1 MSASILSFG
10 RRSVRPVLRRNWSVQ
25 ELAELYRVAQRL
37 GESGIR
43 VTVDNGLSDEGD
55 PWAVFEQID
64 TGDVVVHIARIDE
77 VLTIVNSA
85 CGQIYRGSDFRAVTE
100 QMLQDAP
107 AAMPRVPRASN
118 VVVHPRAVLT
128 AFVAAAVVLTELVRS
143 TPATAGVAE
152 PAPSPDG
159 IFTALLGRVLSRDGS
174 IGLIGSGLSGGAVA
188 WAAASLATGFAFDDG
203 ASSAAAFHDSDTAA
217 SYLAAV
223 SEMPIPPSA
232 PIDLSQAVYGLE
244 QAVAPTLPAAVN
256 RAMAE
261 MVAGPAVLSELHIQI
276 EQHAAQEHELDPQP
290 TVESRQEAMA
300 LAVQAHGQEREK
312 GGAEAPAESGKGLP
326 TAVAASHVSH
336 EASLPNL
343 SQFDAR
349 FTDSE
354 KKAIVDSLVI
364 GEAGLDLGK
373 AIVEAVNLK
382 ESDGASGKGAFGGQA
397 SAARAPQ
404 SSDPVLQSIPAPAGN
419 NHTSSAAKADY
430 TAHFAASGETLLT
443 FTSGKVDVLVV
454 GKGTTYVENFRFG
467 EDILFIDGMQSHSSS
482 WFRSVSFVGDDV
494 RIIGV
499 DGSQIWLLDAF
510 YSFV

>member
-10 RRSVRPVLRRNWSVQ
+10 RRSVRPLLRRNWSVQ

-100 QMLQDAP
+100 QMLQGAP

-159 IFTALLGRVLSRDGS
+159 IFTVLLGRVLSRDGS

-203 ASSAAAFHDSDTAA
+203 APSAAAFHDSDTAA
-217 SYLAAV
+217 SYVAAV
-223 SEMPIPPSA
+223 SEIPIPPSA

-244 QAVAPTLPAAVN
+244 QVVAPTLPATVN
-256 RAMAE
+256 RALAE
-261 MVAGPAVLSELHIQI
+261 RAAGPTALPEPHIQI
-276 EQHAAQEHELDPQP
+276 EQLTAQEHQSDLQP
-290 TVESRQEAMA
+290 TGEPRRESMA
-300 LAVQAHGQEREK
+300 LGAKAHEQDK
-312 GGAEAPAESGKGLP
+312 ATGGAETPAASDRGVP
-326 TAVAASHVSH
+326 AAVAASHVSQ
-336 EASLPNL
+336 EASLPPV
-343 SQFDAR
+343 SKFDAS

-373 AIVEAVNLK
+373 AIIEAVHFK
-382 ESDGASGKGAFGGQA
+382 ESDGAGGKEASAGQA
-397 SAARAPQ
+397 SAAYAPRAAD
-404 SSDPVLQSIPAPAGN
+404 SVLQSRAAPAADKQ
-419 NHTSSAAKADY
+419 TSSDARVDY
-430 TAHFAASGETLLT
+430 TAHFAVPGETLLT

-454 GKGTTYVENFRFG
+454 GKGTTFVENFRFG
-467 EDILFIDGMQSHSSS
+467 EDILFIDGMQPHSSS
-482 WFRSVSFVGDDV
+482 WFRSVSYIGEDV
-494 RIIGV
+494 RIVGV

-510 YSFV
+510 YSSV